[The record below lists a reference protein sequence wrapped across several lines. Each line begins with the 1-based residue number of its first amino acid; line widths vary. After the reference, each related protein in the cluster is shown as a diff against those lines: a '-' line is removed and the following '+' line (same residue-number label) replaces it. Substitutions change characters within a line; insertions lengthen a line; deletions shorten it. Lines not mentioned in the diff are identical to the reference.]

1 MEGVTICH
9 TKYAQV
15 GDEYQWECI
24 CSIAYISNR
33 GVPIYQIIHILY
45 ILDLLGVF
53 LTVK

>member
-24 CSIAYISNR
+24 NSKAYISYR
-33 GVPIYQIIHILY
+33 GVPINQIIQ
-45 ILDLLGVF
+45 DL
-53 LTVK
+53 